1 MARHNFKKEFINVG
15 GKKYTYYRA
24 DARNLGGARKRFKTI
39 EECQIYINECAE
51 LNVQG
56 LSASKSKDITAK
68 DYLYEGVWLKHKT
81 KSTNGVYK
89 FKLDDRGLRV
99 LTKAGKYMEKRYELY
114 KIGDLSFAALE
125 REFYTCRKILKC
137 LNPKEPMSKINGD
150 LLNEKL
156 DSEALKTSLAKIE
169 DFEFAKAKAHGGYK
183 TTYKTAKS
191 VFNIYSR
198 HYKTYNPMQHTSLI
212 KKSTTKAAISDAL
225 EFKAISYE
233 KHNLDDLFFIMFQSY
248 KDGLTQGGYHKDL
261 QLKYSLSL
269 KCQLMLLLGTGI
281 RRGELTPLTWDC
293 IEEEATANNQVIYSL
308 NVNKSYSRSSNL
320 LKRPKNNKSRKA
332 IIHPELYNELMH
344 YKESLTFI
352 ELKHNLIFPNSKG
365 ELDKKC
371 RLYYALN
378 TANKRLHGPYKTH
391 GHKWT
396 TIHDLRHVYATEFI
410 KQGGQLERLSKHL
423 GHSSTRITEDVYVA
437 DYELSAAEQIEDLK
451 YKKPMHTI
459 EVNH

>member
-1 MARHNFKKEFINVG
+1 MKNIYKKVKIETRGVIYDYYEADLRSIG
-15 GKKYTYYRA
+15 GGRKK
-24 DARNLGGARKRFKTI
+24 FKTVA
-39 EECQIYINECAE
+39 ECKEYTSECLKAE
-51 LNVQG
+51 ALG
-56 LSASKSKDITAK
+56 TSISSAKDITAK

-225 EFKAISYE
+225 EFKAISY
-233 KHNLDDLFFIMFQSY
+233 
-248 KDGLTQGGYHKDL
+248 
-261 QLKYSLSL
+261 
-269 KCQLMLLLGTGI
+269 
-281 RRGELTPLTWDC
+281 
-293 IEEEATANNQVIYSL
+293 
-308 NVNKSYSRSSNL
+308 
-320 LKRPKNNKSRKA
+320 
-332 IIHPELYNELMH
+332 
-344 YKESLTFI
+344 
-352 ELKHNLIFPNSKG
+352 
-365 ELDKKC
+365 
-371 RLYYALN
+371 
-378 TANKRLHGPYKTH
+378 
-391 GHKWT
+391 
-396 TIHDLRHVYATEFI
+396 
-410 KQGGQLERLSKHL
+410 
-423 GHSSTRITEDVYVA
+423 
-437 DYELSAAEQIEDLK
+437 
-451 YKKPMHTI
+451 
-459 EVNH
+459 